1 MPHVAAHQAAFR
13 LARSCSFSSS
23 CSICF
28 LIFSFSLLSR
38 FRARSFSSSRWS
50 MNFLMYRSRMQRR
63 SLSILSVGSSF
74 CSRRKRACNCFI
86 SCWVVRGRR
95 AAVSW
100 SGACSGLRSTAPDG
114 RLRGC
119 LSGGFKREE
128 RPFGS
133 SCQVDRSAVF
143 VHWLLSLR
151 LLTLSLPCGA
161 AQVST
166 SAHKSAR
173 VHTGPHPAAAGFPTF
188 VVSAGRQGEGV
199 YAHCTNIR
207 QNF

>member
-50 MNFLMYRSRMQRR
+50 MNFLMCRSRMQRR

-95 AAVSW
+95 TARVLVRSLFRASVNGPGRTAAGMSV
-100 SGACSGLRSTAPDG
+100 R
-114 RLRGC
+114 RLQTGGKAVRFV
-119 LSGGFKREE
+119 LSG
-128 RPFGS
+128 
-133 SCQVDRSAVF
+133 
-143 VHWLLSLR
+143 
-151 LLTLSLPCGA
+151 
-161 AQVST
+161 
-166 SAHKSAR
+166 
-173 VHTGPHPAAAGFPTF
+173 
-188 VVSAGRQGEGV
+188 
-199 YAHCTNIR
+199 
-207 QNF
+207 

>member
-23 CSICF
+23 CSKCF

-50 MNFLMYRSRMQRR
+50 MNFLMCRSRMQRR

-95 AAVSW
+95 AARV
-100 SGACSGLRSTAPDG
+100 LVRSLFRASVNGPDG

-151 LLTLSLPCGA
+151 LLTLSLPCGR
-161 AQVST
+161 
-166 SAHKSAR
+166 HK
-173 VHTGPHPAAAGFPTF
+173 
-188 VVSAGRQGEGV
+188 
-199 YAHCTNIR
+199 
-207 QNF
+207 